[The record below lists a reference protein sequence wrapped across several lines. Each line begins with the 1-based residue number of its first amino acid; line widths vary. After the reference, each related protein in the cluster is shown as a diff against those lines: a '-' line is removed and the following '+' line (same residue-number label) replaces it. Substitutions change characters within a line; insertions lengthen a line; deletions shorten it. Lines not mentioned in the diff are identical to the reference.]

1 MPSGG
6 DDFRFPLRAARAEE
20 VDGFVMGVG
29 QTYRY
34 DDMSYAYVDLRE
46 DEARDVELFQSHLAA
61 FLYFRF
67 IIAVFGVLQ
76 LIGGSRPS
84 AFKFDFGS
92 QYPFGGELIVESDHE
107 AGNGDGIA
115 VRLFVSRVAAPIPVD
130 AVIFEISHHFTIS
143 THAEFL
149 VSAAAVFA
157 SLGRNTTKGCQDG
170 QCGGQQIFLL
180 VHLIIVFSIFLL
192 FSLF

>member
-1 MPSGG
+1 MPSTG
-6 DDFRFPLRAARAEE
+6 DDFRFPLRTARTEE
-20 VDGFVMGVG
+20 IDGFVMGVG

-34 DDMSYAYVDLRE
+34 DDMSYAYVDLGE
-46 DEARDVELFQSHLAA
+46 DEARDVELFQGYFTA
-61 FLYFRF
+61 FFYFCF
-67 IIAVFGVLQ
+67 IFTVFAVLQ
-76 LIGGSRPS
+76 FVSSSRSS

-92 QYPFGGELIVESDHE
+92 QYPFGCEFIVESNHE
-107 AGNGDGIA
+107 AGNGDSIAIRLGIPY
-115 VRLFVSRVAAPIPVD
+115 FAAPIPVD
-130 AVIFEISHHFTIS
+130 TVIFEVSHHFTIS
-143 THAEFL
+143 AHAEFL

-180 VHLIIVFSIFLL
+180 VHLIIVFSIFLP